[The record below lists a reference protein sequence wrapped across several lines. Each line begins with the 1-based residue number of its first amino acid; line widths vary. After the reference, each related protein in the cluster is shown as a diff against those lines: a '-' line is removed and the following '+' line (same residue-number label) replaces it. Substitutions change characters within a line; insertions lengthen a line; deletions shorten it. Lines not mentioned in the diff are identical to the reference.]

1 MPKLVPAIVTDV
13 FTVPDVGDRFVMLG
27 IGSTVNAEPGLATPL
42 TVTITFPLVAAA
54 GTAVVIDV
62 GLQLIA
68 VAVAPFKATVLV
80 P

>member
-1 MPKLVPAIVTDV
+1 
-13 FTVPDVGDRFVMLG
+13 MLG